1 MIDDSLQIV
10 LRVVDVLEELGVR
23 YHFGGSW
30 ASSIHGVPRQTRDL
44 DLVVDLPPSAVPI
57 LTSRLVG
64 EFYLSEE
71 RIRQAIE
78 RHSSFNLI
86 HLATGFKIDV
96 FLRGPGEFD
105 RLELER
111 SGPQRIGAGQE
122 REVFVKSAEDTLL
135 RKLQWYRLGGE
146 TSERQWTDVLGI
158 VKEQG
163 DRLDQKYMRR
173 WAEDL
178 GVSDL
183 LERAL
188 EYRPE

>member
-1 MIDDSLQIV
+1 MSSDSLQAV
-10 LRVVDVLEELGVR
+10 LRIVDVLEELVVR

-44 DLVVDLPPSAVPI
+44 DLVIDLPPFLISPLV
-57 LTSRLVG
+57 SRLEG
-64 EFYLSEE
+64 EFYLDEE
-71 RIRQAIE
+71 RIRHALQ
-78 RHSSFNLI
+78 RRSSFNLI

-96 FLRGPGEFD
+96 FLQGPGKFD
-105 RLELER
+105 RLEFER
-111 SGPQRIGAGQE
+111 SGPQRIGADQE
-122 REVFVKSAEDTLL
+122 REVFVKSAEDTIL

-146 TSERQWTDVLGI
+146 ISERQWTDVLGI

-163 DRLDQKYMRR
+163 ERLDREHLLR

-178 GVSDL
+178 GIADL

-188 EYRPE
+188 ESSPK

>member
-1 MIDDSLQIV
+1 MSGDSLQIV
-10 LRVVDVLEELGVR
+10 LRVVDVLEELGAR

-30 ASSIHGVPRQTRDL
+30 ASSIHGVPRQTQDL
-44 DLVVDLPPSAVPI
+44 DLVVDLPHSAVPI
-57 LTSRLVG
+57 LVSRLEG
-64 EFYLSEE
+64 EFYLDEE
-71 RIRQAIE
+71 RIRQAIQK
-78 RHSSFNLI
+78 RSSFNLI
-86 HLATGFKIDV
+86 HLATGFKIDM

-111 SGPQRIGAGQE
+111 SGPQRIGAGEE
-122 REVFVKSAEDTLL
+122 RVVFVKSAEDTLL

-146 TSERQWTDVLGI
+146 TSERQWTDALGI

-163 DRLDQKYMRR
+163 DRLDREHMRR
-173 WAEDL
+173 WAGDL

-188 EYRPE
+188 EHRPE

>member
-1 MIDDSLQIV
+1 MSGDSLQIV
-10 LRVVDVLEELGVR
+10 LRIVDVLEELGVR

-30 ASSIHGVPRQTRDL
+30 ASSIHGVPRQTQDL
-44 DLVVDLPPSAVPI
+44 DLVVDLSHSAVPI
-57 LTSRLVG
+57 LVSRLGG
-64 EFYLSEE
+64 EFYLDEE
-71 RIRQAIE
+71 RIRLAIQK
-78 RHSSFNLI
+78 RSSFNLI
-86 HLATGFKIDV
+86 HLATGFKIDM

-111 SGPQRIGAGQE
+111 SGPQRIGAGEE
-122 REVFVKSAEDTLL
+122 RVVFVKSAEDTLR

-146 TSERQWTDVLGI
+146 TSERQWTDALGI

-163 DRLDQKYMRR
+163 DRLDREHMRR
-173 WAEDL
+173 WAGDL

-183 LERAL
+183 LERVL

>member
-44 DLVVDLPPSAVPI
+44 DLVVDLPPSVVPI

-163 DRLDQKYMRR
+163 DRLDQTYMRR

>member
-1 MIDDSLQIV
+1 MSGDSLQIV
-10 LRVVDVLEELGVR
+10 LRVVDVLDELGVR

-30 ASSIHGVPRQTRDL
+30 ASSIHGVPRQTLDL
-44 DLVVDLPPSAVPI
+44 DLVVDLPPSVVPA
-57 LTSRLVG
+57 LVSRLEG
-64 EFYLSEE
+64 EFYLDEE
-71 RIRQAIE
+71 RIRHAIQ
-78 RHSSFNLI
+78 RRSSFNLI
-86 HLATGFKIDV
+86 HLTTGFKIDM

-122 REVFVKSAEDTLL
+122 RVVFVKSAEDTLL

-163 DRLDQKYMRR
+163 DRLDREYMSR
-173 WAEDL
+173 WAGDL

-183 LERAL
+183 LEKAL
-188 EYRPE
+188 EYQPE